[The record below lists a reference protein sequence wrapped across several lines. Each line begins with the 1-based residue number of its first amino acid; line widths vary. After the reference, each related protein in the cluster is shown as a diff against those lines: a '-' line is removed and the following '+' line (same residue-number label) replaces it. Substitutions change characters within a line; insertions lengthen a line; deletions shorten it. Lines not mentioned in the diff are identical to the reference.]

1 MPGIKGRRKLMIGEH
16 KKNDGN
22 ILYLNYGGDFMG
34 I

>member
-1 MPGIKGRRKLMIGEH
+1 MPGVKGRRKLTIEGH
-16 KKNDGN
+16 KKNDEN